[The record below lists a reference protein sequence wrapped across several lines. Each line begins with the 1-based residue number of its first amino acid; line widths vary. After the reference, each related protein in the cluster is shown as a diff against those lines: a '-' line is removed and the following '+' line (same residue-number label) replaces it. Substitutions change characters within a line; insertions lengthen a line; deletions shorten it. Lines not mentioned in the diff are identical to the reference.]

1 MMLKTKSFKILIGIL
16 LFCVFCLQK
25 TGAQNLLVNVYGRQ
39 YTLLNGKWNA
49 IIDPY
54 RQGYKT
60 GIYKNRPLKDKA
72 DFKEYAFEGGLR
84 LNVPSDW
91 NSQLP
96 ELKYYEGSVWYARK
110 FMIDEANLVGKKL
123 FLYFGAVNYRCGVY
137 LNGIRIGGHEGG
149 FTPFQFDVTD
159 LVKDG
164 ENFLAI
170 EVDNTR
176 RADAIPALSFDW
188 WNYGGITRDVMLVY
202 TPINYIRDYFIQLD
216 KYKSDYIHA
225 TVQLSVLQ
233 GGQNVEIQIPELG
246 TCFKLLTDDT
256 GLAQGTFRV
265 RKIERWSPQHPKLYD
280 VIVASQADTVRE
292 NIGFRN
298 LRVKGTK
305 IYLNDSP
312 IFIKSIGMHEEISQ
326 RQGRAYSEEDAVALL
341 SEVKALGAN
350 TVRLAHYPQNEYI
363 VRLAEKMGIMLWEEI
378 PIWQGIDFENPHT
391 LEKAKNMYR
400 EMVLRDRNRCALAF
414 WGVANETMPSIARN
428 NFLESLVKTCQEM
441 DTTRLITAAFDLPKL
456 NPETRAFEMEDSF
469 VEYLDVISVNK
480 YMGWYHRW
488 PMHPSEVRWNIT
500 PDKPLIFSEFGG
512 EALYGQSGDA
522 TVTSSWSEEY
532 QEKLYKD
539 NLEMF
544 KHVPNLA
551 GISPWILFDFRSPYR
566 FHPTNQEGWNR
577 KGLVSDQGYR
587 KKAWHI
593 INAYYKSIK

>member
-25 TGAQNLLVNVYGRQ
+25 TGAQNLLINVYGRQ

-225 TVQLSVLQ
+225 TVQLSVPQ

-246 TCFKLLTDDT
+246 TRFKLSTDDT

-298 LRVKGTK
+298 
-305 IYLNDSP
+305 IEAP
-312 IFIKSIGMHEEISQ
+312 
-326 RQGRAYSEEDAVALL
+326 
-341 SEVKALGAN
+341 
-350 TVRLAHYPQNEYI
+350 P
-363 VRLAEKMGIMLWEEI
+363 
-378 PIWQGIDFENPHT
+378 
-391 LEKAKNMYR
+391 
-400 EMVLRDRNRCALAF
+400 
-414 WGVANETMPSIARN
+414 
-428 NFLESLVKTCQEM
+428 
-441 DTTRLITAAFDLPKL
+441 
-456 NPETRAFEMEDSF
+456 
-469 VEYLDVISVNK
+469 
-480 YMGWYHRW
+480 W
-488 PMHPSEVRWNIT
+488 P
-500 PDKPLIFSEFGG
+500 
-512 EALYGQSGDA
+512 
-522 TVTSSWSEEY
+522 
-532 QEKLYKD
+532 
-539 NLEMF
+539 
-544 KHVPNLA
+544 
-551 GISPWILFDFRSPYR
+551 
-566 FHPTNQEGWNR
+566 
-577 KGLVSDQGYR
+577 
-587 KKAWHI
+587 
-593 INAYYKSIK
+593 